1 MAYRVRIALG
11 LEYDGSRFC
20 GWQSQADGCSVQD
33 ALERALAAIAGH
45 PVRVVAAGRTDAG
58 VHALA
63 QVVHF
68 DTQAVRPESAWVR
81 GTNTHLPPSVAVL
94 WARPVPEDFHARFS
108 ARERGYRYLLLNHPV
123 RPAVASRRVG
133 WFHQPLDL
141 ERMREAARHLIG
153 EHDFSAFRSSECQAR
168 TPVRTLSRLAIRRE
182 GGLFIFDFWANAFLH
197 HMVRNILG
205 CLVCVGKGAHPPEWL
220 AQVLQGRD
228 RELGAPTF
236 PADGLYLSGVRYEPH
251 WNLPTGW
258 TRAAAL
264 PFASMPAMVLEER

>member
-1 MAYRVRIALG
+1 MRIALG

-81 GTNTHLPPSVAVL
+81 GTNTHLPASVAVL
-94 WARPVPEDFHARFS
+94 WARPVTDDFHARFS

-123 RPAVASRRVG
+123 RPGVASGRVG

-141 ERMREAARHLIG
+141 APMREAARYLIG

-168 TPVRTLSRLAIRRE
+168 TPVRTLSQLAIRRA
-182 GGLFIFDFWANAFLH
+182 GPLLVFDFRANAFLH

-205 CLVCVGKGAHPPEWL
+205 CLVYVGKGAYPPEWL
-220 AQVLQGRD
+220 ARVLAGRD
-228 RELGAPTF
+228 RALGAPTF
-236 PADGLYLSGVRYEPH
+236 PADGLYFSDVHYDAR

-258 TRAAAL
+258 AREAT
-264 PFASMPAMVLEER
+264 FASGPAPATVLEDG